1 MWQENSV
8 ITKFQAVCPRV
19 VHIRCICH
27 SIQLC
32 SLYALKPLPCTHLI
46 HGCRDIQLVL
56 SQYCCCQQKYKQ
68 LYSCI
73 NIGEEPLKI
82 LKVSDIH
89 WLSTVPCVQCVLD
102 QYEELKL
109 HFQLVKDEE
118 HNYTAELLYQMYCS
132 PENKLYLL
140 FLKPILLELNR
151 VNKLFQ
157 LDKGSP
163 MKLLGELMTLYH
175 TMLL

>member
-1 MWQENSV
+1 MCGRNNSV

-32 SLYALKPLPCTHLI
+32 SSYALKTLPCNIEFMVAETYNWFCHSTV
-46 HGCRDIQLVL
+46 H
-56 SQYCCCQQKYKQ
+56 QQKYKQ

-73 NIGEEPLKI
+73 NVGEEPIKI
-82 LKVSDIH
+82 LKVSDTH
-89 WLSTVPCVQCVLD
+89 WLSIAPCVQHVLD

-118 HNYTAELLYQMYCS
+118 CNYTAKLLYQMYCT

-163 MKLLGELMTLYH
+163 VKLLG
-175 TMLL
+175 